1 MEEKMINSKY
11 QKIYED
17 FLKNYE
23 QIHVNPWHEID
34 KQELER
40 IVNDLLQ
47 RYDVTGEYSFC
58 YFMNYIL
65 KRLGGISDAH
75 TIYKPNAPI
84 PINFKIFGEDVLVNY
99 PSDLRGSK
107 LVSIN
112 NVDIRQ
118 ILKELDEILTYGTL
132 GKKRVEMER
141 ALFNRCLIWG
151 LPSLKGSEELTFQI
165 LTCDNTLVTKTYDT
179 KKDYQNEMFDYEK
192 YLYGDNATFEIKNNC
207 LIYHHSS
214 CQSSYKDKITEAV
227 ASLYQLDISNIDTII
242 VDLRG
247 NTGGNSAFNDA
258 LMAFLKQSHKNL
270 ICLTDY
276 RVFSAGRFA
285 LRDLINLGAITIGE
299 EISTPINCYGNS
311 SKVDIAGHKFL
322 ISSCY
327 FHPFLGV
334 SIRFKEE
341 YKKLATPEVL
351 KPVYF
356 KPDIEV
362 NEKEEDYLIVEDTIL
377 NYTFM
382 YIEQKR
388 YDEKII
394 GYGTHQGL

>member
-1 MEEKMINSKY
+1 MEEKMIDLKY
-11 QKIYED
+11 KKIYEE

-23 QIHVNPWHEID
+23 QIHVNPWHDIN

-47 RYDVTGEYSFC
+47 RYDVTGGYSFC
-58 YFMNYIL
+58 YFINYII
-65 KRLGGISDAH
+65 KRLSGTSDAH
-75 TIYKPNAPI
+75 TIYKPNNPI
-84 PINFKIFGEDVLVNY
+84 PMNFKIFDEDVLVNY

-118 ILKELDEILTYGTL
+118 ILKELDEVLTYGTL
-132 GKKRVEMER
+132 GKKRIEMER

-151 LPSLKGSEELTFQI
+151 LPSLKGSKELTFQI
-165 LTCDNTLVTKTYDT
+165 LTRDNKLVTKTYDA

-214 CQSSYKDKITEAV
+214 CQPSYKDKIAEAV

-311 SKVDIAGHKFL
+311 SKVDIDCHNFS
-322 ISSCY
+322 ISSRY

-334 SIRFKEE
+334 SIRSKEE
-341 YKKLATPEVL
+341 YKKLATPDVL

-356 KPDIEV
+356 KPDIEI
-362 NEKEEDYLIVEDTIL
+362 NEKEEDYLMGEDTIL
-377 NYTFM
+377 NYAFM

-388 YDEKII
+388 KEDMRKK
-394 GYGTHQGL
+394 

>member
-1 MEEKMINSKY
+1 MINSKY
-11 QKIYED
+11 QKIYEE
-17 FLKNYE
+17 FLENYK

-34 KQELER
+34 EKELEK
-40 IVNDLLQ
+40 IANDLLQ
-47 RYDVTGEYSFC
+47 KYEVTGEYSYC
-58 YFMNYIL
+58 YFMNYNL
-65 KRLGGISDAH
+65 KRLSGKSDAH

-84 PINFKIFGEDVLVNY
+84 PMNFKIFDEDVLVSY

-112 NVDIRQ
+112 NVDIQQ
-118 ILKELDEILTYGTL
+118 ILKELEEILTYGTL
-132 GKKRVEMER
+132 GKKRIEMER
-141 ALFNRCLIWG
+141 ALFSRCLLWG
-151 LPSLKGSEELTFQI
+151 LPSLKGSKELIFQI
-165 LTCDNTLVTKTYDT
+165 LTRDKTLVTKTYEA

-214 CQSSYKDKITEAV
+214 CQSIYKDKITEAV
-227 ASLYQLDISNIDTII
+227 ASLYQLAISNIDTII

-276 RVFSAGRFA
+276 RIFSAVRFA
-285 LRDLINLGAITIGE
+285 LRDIINLGATTIGE
-299 EISTPINCYGNS
+299 GISTPINCYGNS
-311 SKVDIAGHKFL
+311 SKVNIDGHIFS
-322 ISSCY
+322 ISNAY
-327 FHPFLGV
+327 FHPFQDI
-334 SIRFKEE
+334 SIWSKEE
-341 YKKLATPEVL
+341 YKKLATSDVL

-356 KPDIEV
+356 NPDIEV
-362 NEKEEDYLIVEDTIL
+362 NEKEEDYLMGEDTIL
-377 NYTFM
+377 NYAFM

-388 YDEKII
+388 KGEMMKR
-394 GYGTHQGL
+394 

>member
-1 MEEKMINSKY
+1 MIDLKY
-11 QKIYED
+11 RKIYEK
-17 FLKNYE
+17 FLENYK

-34 KQELER
+34 EKELEK
-40 IVNDLLQ
+40 ITNDLLQ

-58 YFMNYIL
+58 YFMNYII
-65 KRLGGISDAH
+65 KRLSGISDAH

-84 PINFKIFGEDVLVNY
+84 SMNFKIFGEDVLVNY

-132 GKKRVEMER
+132 GKKRIEMER
-141 ALFNRCLIWG
+141 ALYNRCLIWG
-151 LPSLKGSEELTFQI
+151 LPSLKESKELTFQI
-165 LTCDNTLVTKTYDT
+165 LTRDNKFVTKTYEA

-207 LIYHHSS
+207 LIYYHSS
-214 CQSSYKDKITEAV
+214 CQSSYKDKIAEAV

-299 EISTPINCYGNS
+299 EISTPLNCYGNN
-311 SKVDIAGHKFL
+311 SKVDIDGHIFS

-334 SIRFKEE
+334 SIRSKEE

-356 KPDIEV
+356 KPDIEI
-362 NEKEEDYLIVEDTIL
+362 NEKEEDYLMGEDTIL
-377 NYTFM
+377 NYAFM

-388 YDEKII
+388 KGEMMRK
-394 GYGTHQGL
+394 

>member
-1 MEEKMINSKY
+1 
-11 QKIYED
+11 
-17 FLKNYE
+17 
-23 QIHVNPWHEID
+23 
-34 KQELER
+34 
-40 IVNDLLQ
+40 
-47 RYDVTGEYSFC
+47 
-58 YFMNYIL
+58 
-65 KRLGGISDAH
+65 
-75 TIYKPNAPI
+75 
-84 PINFKIFGEDVLVNY
+84 
-99 PSDLRGSK
+99 
-107 LVSIN
+107 
-112 NVDIRQ
+112 
-118 ILKELDEILTYGTL
+118 
-132 GKKRVEMER
+132 MER
-141 ALFNRCLIWG
+141 ALFNRCFIWG
-151 LPSLKGSEELTFQI
+151 LPSLKESKELTFQI
-165 LTCDNTLVTKTYDT
+165 LTRDNKFVTKTYEA

-214 CQSSYKDKITEAV
+214 CQSSYKDKIAEAV

-299 EISTPINCYGNS
+299 EISTPINCYGNN
-311 SKVDIAGHKFL
+311 SKVDIDGHIFS
-322 ISSCY
+322 ISSRY

-334 SIRFKEE
+334 SIRSKEE
-341 YKKLATPEVL
+341 YKKLATSEVL

-356 KPDIEV
+356 KPDIEI
-362 NEKEEDYLIVEDTIL
+362 NEKEEDYLMGEDTIL
-377 NYTFM
+377 NYAFM

-388 YDEKII
+388 KEDMRKK
-394 GYGTHQGL
+394 